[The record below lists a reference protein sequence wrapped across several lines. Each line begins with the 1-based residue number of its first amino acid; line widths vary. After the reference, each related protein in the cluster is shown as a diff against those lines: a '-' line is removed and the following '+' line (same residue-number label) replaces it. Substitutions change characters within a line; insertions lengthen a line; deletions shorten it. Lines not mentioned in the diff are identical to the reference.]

1 MSRLFEF
8 MDFRNRKLVRTVQ
21 IILGVFLIF
30 LVVAGLLQLL
40 PSPEYNEKAMAFLGA
55 LFATGYLV
63 YLMDLVFVL
72 SGLMFIFDKWSAFG
86 AVLLAP
92 ITVNI
97 FFFQFALYRNIL
109 NHEIIGNSLGCETLN
124 FLGKS
129 LNVLGFYR
137 KPCSH
142 RVASTVYQILA

>member
-21 IILGVFLIF
+21 IILAVFLIF

-97 FFFQFALYRNIL
+97 FFFHA
-109 NHEIIGNSLGCETLN
+109 
-124 FLGKS
+124 FLDITGW
-129 LNVLGFYR
+129 
-137 KPCSH
+137 
-142 RVASTVYQILA
+142 ILALIVILMNVYLGMVHWPRYRTMFSK